1 MTFIPLINTLGYW
14 IWYLESPSSYIKS
27 RISNFESPMILMGFC
42 YLATS
47 RFGVQRRRKKCK
59 TFEISQNLPQ
69 CT

>member
-1 MTFIPLINTLGYW
+1 
-14 IWYLESPSSYIKS
+14 
-27 RISNFESPMILMGFC
+27 MILMGFC